1 MRESIPNRYV
11 TFILLLALATIL
23 TGIFL
28 TEIMLFIIMPVFFM
42 LEIYMLIRY
51 PKYVRENISADNLT
65 ALLMWNTRIHL
76 VHFAFGLAVCIP
88 LGIIFPY
95 IEDTRDILRLCV
107 TLTPCFVGSTL
118 SRIIAF
124 KSCRPILRFSTQN
137 QLCTPKAADIFQF
150 LYALPLVCLISAT
163 VMDIRLTRKLSDF

>member
-28 TEIMLFIIMPVFFM
+28 IEIMLFIIIPFFCI

-65 ALLMWNTRIHL
+65 ALLMWNTRIHMA
-76 VHFAFGLAVCIP
+76 HFAF
-88 LGIIFPY
+88 
-95 IEDTRDILRLCV
+95 
-107 TLTPCFVGSTL
+107 
-118 SRIIAF
+118 
-124 KSCRPILRFSTQN
+124 
-137 QLCTPKAADIFQF
+137 
-150 LYALPLVCLISAT
+150 
-163 VMDIRLTRKLSDF
+163 